1 MRSRPSPPLPAT
13 DTGGLRAALR
23 QRDLKLLLGA
33 GLTSTTGDWT
43 LRIGLAYRVYVITG
57 STLASALMLLASF
70 IPQMALGSVAGVFV
84 DRWDRKRTMII
95 SNLLLAGGL
104 LPLLV
109 VRDAGQVWIVY
120 VVLALEGCVQQFVT
134 PAEQA
139 LLPHLVEDQHLV
151 TANALNAQTQSLARL
166 LGGAL
171 GGVAAASGGIVALT
185 VIDLASFLLAAG
197 LIARIH
203 RGLRE
208 IVEATPSHGRFA
220 EILSQWTDGVRVAWR
235 EPVLRTILIFLL
247 VTSVGEG
254 VMGTLFAPF
263 VRTTLHGSGEAYGL
277 IVAMQAA
284 GGIVGGLA
292 AAWIGN
298 RIPASRLLGW
308 GAVAFGAIDLVM
320 FLYPLVWVAIWPA
333 VVCMIIVGLPGA
345 LVMAGAMTLMQR
357 NSTDSH
363 RGRLFGALSAV
374 EGVAVV
380 AGTVAAG
387 VLGGTVGIVPV
398 LVTQGAGYVL
408 AGTFVVVALRREVSR
423 SSAAHSSAAVP

>member
-1 MRSRPSPPLPAT
+1 M
-13 DTGGLRAALR
+13 GGIQEALR
-23 QRDLKLLLGA
+23 KRDLRLLLGA
-33 GLTSTTGDWT
+33 GLISRTGDWT

-57 STLASALMLLASF
+57 STVASALMLLASF
-70 IPQMALGSVAGVFV
+70 IPQVTLGSVAGVFV
-84 DRWDRKRTMII
+84 DRWDRKRTMIV

-109 VRDAGQVWIVY
+109 VKDVGQVWVVY
-120 VVLALEGCVQQFVT
+120 LVLALEGCVQQLFT

-139 LLPHLVEDQHLV
+139 LLPHLVEDDHLV
-151 TANALNAQTQSLARL
+151 TANALNAQSQSLARL

-185 VIDLASFLLAAG
+185 LVDLSSFLLAAG
-197 LIARIH
+197 LLARIH

-208 IVEATPSHGRFA
+208 IVEATPARGRLA
-220 EILSQWTDGVRVAWR
+220 EILFQWMDGVHVAWR

-254 VMGTLFAPF
+254 IMGTLFAPF

-292 AAWIGN
+292 AAWLGS
-298 RIPASRLLGW
+298 RISASQLLGW
-308 GAVAFGAIDLVM
+308 GSVAFGAIDLVM
-320 FLYPLVWVAIWPA
+320 FLYPLAWVAIWPA
-333 VVCMIIVGLPGA
+333 VVCMVVVGLPGA
-345 LVMAGAMTLMQR
+345 LVISGAMTLMQR
-357 NSTDSH
+357 HTADSH

-374 EGVAVV
+374 EGVSVV

-387 VLGGTVGIVPV
+387 LLGGSVGIVPV

-408 AGTFVVVALRREVSR
+408 AGIFVLVALRGAVSLSGQR
-423 SSAAHSSAAVP
+423 Q

>member
-1 MRSRPSPPLPAT
+1 
-13 DTGGLRAALR
+13 
-23 QRDLKLLLGA
+23 
-33 GLTSTTGDWT
+33 
-43 LRIGLAYRVYVITG
+43 
-57 STLASALMLLASF
+57 
-70 IPQMALGSVAGVFV
+70 
-84 DRWDRKRTMII
+84 
-95 SNLLLAGGL
+95 
-104 LPLLV
+104 
-109 VRDAGQVWIVY
+109 
-120 VVLALEGCVQQFVT
+120 
-134 PAEQA
+134 
-139 LLPHLVEDQHLV
+139 
-151 TANALNAQTQSLARL
+151 
-166 LGGAL
+166 
-171 GGVAAASGGIVALT
+171 
-185 VIDLASFLLAAG
+185 
-197 LIARIH
+197 
-203 RGLRE
+203 
-208 IVEATPSHGRFA
+208 
-220 EILSQWTDGVRVAWR
+220 
-235 EPVLRTILIFLL
+235 
-247 VTSVGEG
+247 
-254 VMGTLFAPF
+254 
-263 VRTTLHGSGEAYGL
+263 LHGSGEAYGL

>member
-1 MRSRPSPPLPAT
+1 MLFPPNQHLAAT
-13 DTGGLRAALR
+13 EVGGIREALG
-23 QRDLKLLLGA
+23 QRDLRLLLGA
-33 GLTSTTGDWT
+33 GLISMTGDWT

-57 STLASALMLLASF
+57 STLATALMLLASF

-84 DRWDRKRTMII
+84 DRWDRKRTMIV

-104 LPLLV
+104 LPLLLV
-109 VRDAGQVWIVY
+109 KDARQVWVVY
-120 VVLALEGCVQQFVT
+120 VVLALEGCVQQFFA

-139 LLPHLVEDQHLV
+139 LLPHLVEDEHLV

-171 GGVAAASGGIVALT
+171 GGVAAATGGIAALT
-185 VIDLASFLLAAG
+185 VIDLISFLLAAG

-208 IVEATPSHGRFA
+208 IVEATPSRGRLA
-220 EILSQWTDGVRVAWR
+220 EILLQWTDGVRVAWR

-254 VMGTLFAPF
+254 IMGTLFAPF
-263 VRTTLHGSGEAYGL
+263 VRTTLHGSAEAYGL

-298 RIPASRLLGW
+298 RISASRLLGW

-320 FLYPLVWVAIWPA
+320 FLYPLAWVAIWPA
-333 VVCMIIVGLPGA
+333 VLCMVVVGLPGA
-345 LVMAGAMTLMQR
+345 LVTAGAMTLMQR
-357 NSTDSH
+357 HTNDSH

-387 VLGGTVGIVPV
+387 LLGGTVGIVPV

-408 AGTFVVVALRREVSR
+408 AGIVVVVALRSDVSP
-423 SSAAHSSAAVP
+423 SKTAHGSVAVS

>member
-1 MRSRPSPPLPAT
+1 
-13 DTGGLRAALR
+13 
-23 QRDLKLLLGA
+23 
-33 GLTSTTGDWT
+33 
-43 LRIGLAYRVYVITG
+43 
-57 STLASALMLLASF
+57 
-70 IPQMALGSVAGVFV
+70 
-84 DRWDRKRTMII
+84 
-95 SNLLLAGGL
+95 
-104 LPLLV
+104 
-109 VRDAGQVWIVY
+109 
-120 VVLALEGCVQQFVT
+120 
-134 PAEQA
+134 
-139 LLPHLVEDQHLV
+139 
-151 TANALNAQTQSLARL
+151 L

-171 GGVAAASGGIVALT
+171 GGVAAATGGIAALT
-185 VIDLASFLLAAG
+185 VIDLISFLLAAG

-208 IVEATPSHGRFA
+208 IVEATPSRGRLA
-220 EILSQWTDGVRVAWR
+220 EILLQWTDGVRVAWR

-254 VMGTLFAPF
+254 IMGTLFAPF
-263 VRTTLHGSGEAYGL
+263 VRTTLHGSAEAYGL

-298 RIPASRLLGW
+298 RISASRLLGW

-320 FLYPLVWVAIWPA
+320 FLYPLAWVAIWPA
-333 VVCMIIVGLPGA
+333 VLCMVVVGLPGA
-345 LVMAGAMTLMQR
+345 LVTAGAMTLMQR
-357 NSTDSH
+357 HTNDSH

-387 VLGGTVGIVPV
+387 LLGGTVGIVPV

-408 AGTFVVVALRREVSR
+408 AGIVVVVALRSDVSP
-423 SSAAHSSAAVP
+423 SKTAHGSVAVS

>member
-1 MRSRPSPPLPAT
+1 M
-13 DTGGLRAALR
+13 GGIREALR

-33 GLTSTTGDWT
+33 GLISMTGDWT
-43 LRIGLAYRVYVITG
+43 LRVGLAYRVYVITG

-70 IPQMALGSVAGVFV
+70 IPQMTLGSVAGVFV
-84 DRWDRKRTMII
+84 DRWDRKRTMIV

-109 VRDAGQVWIVY
+109 VRDAGEVWIVY
-120 VVLALEGCVQQFVT
+120 VVLALEGCVQQFFT

-139 LLPHLVEDQHLV
+139 LLPLLVEDQHLV

-171 GGVAAASGGIVALT
+171 GGVAAATGGIVALT
-185 VIDLASFLLAAG
+185 VIDLISFLLAAG
-197 LIARIH
+197 LIARI
-203 RGLRE
+203 RRRLRE
-208 IVEATPSHGRFA
+208 IVEATPARGKLA
-220 EILSQWTDGVRVAWR
+220 EMLTQWTDGVHLAWR

-254 VMGTLFAPF
+254 IMGTLFAPF
-263 VRTTLHGSGEAYGL
+263 VRTILHGSGEAYGL
-277 IVAMQAA
+277 IVAVQAA

-298 RIPASRLLGW
+298 RIPASLLLGW

-320 FLYPLVWVAIWPA
+320 FLYPLAWVTIWPA
-333 VVCMIIVGLPGA
+333 LACMVVVGLPGA
-345 LVMAGAMTLMQR
+345 VVTAGAMTLLQR
-357 NSTDSH
+357 HSTDSH

-380 AGTVAAG
+380 TGTVAAG
-387 VLGGTVGIVPV
+387 LLGGTVGIVPV
-398 LVTQGAGYVL
+398 LVTQGAGYAL
-408 AGTFVVVALRREVSR
+408 AGIFVLVALRSTVSPRRATR
-423 SSAAHSSAAVP
+423 SSVAVP

>member
-1 MRSRPSPPLPAT
+1 V
-13 DTGGLRAALR
+13 GGIREALG
-23 QRDLKLLLGA
+23 QRDLRLLLGA
-33 GLTSTTGDWT
+33 GLISMTGDWT

-57 STLASALMLLASF
+57 STLATALMLLASF

-84 DRWDRKRTMII
+84 DRWDRKRTMIV

-104 LPLLV
+104 LPLLLV
-109 VRDAGQVWIVY
+109 KDARQVWVVY
-120 VVLALEGCVQQFVT
+120 VVLALEGCVQQFFA

-139 LLPHLVEDQHLV
+139 LLPHLVEDEHLV

-171 GGVAAASGGIVALT
+171 GGVAAATGGIAALT
-185 VIDLASFLLAAG
+185 VIDLISFLLAAG

-208 IVEATPSHGRFA
+208 IVEATPSRGRLA
-220 EILSQWTDGVRVAWR
+220 EILLQWTDGVRVAWR

-254 VMGTLFAPF
+254 IMGTLFAPF
-263 VRTTLHGSGEAYGL
+263 VRTTLHGSAEAYGL

-298 RIPASRLLGW
+298 RISASRLLGW

-320 FLYPLVWVAIWPA
+320 FLYPLAWVAIWPA
-333 VVCMIIVGLPGA
+333 VLCMVVVGLPGA
-345 LVMAGAMTLMQR
+345 LVTAGAMTLMQR
-357 NSTDSH
+357 HTNDSH

-387 VLGGTVGIVPV
+387 LLGGTVGIVPV

-408 AGTFVVVALRREVSR
+408 AGIVVVVALRSDVSP
-423 SSAAHSSAAVP
+423 SKTAHGSVAVS